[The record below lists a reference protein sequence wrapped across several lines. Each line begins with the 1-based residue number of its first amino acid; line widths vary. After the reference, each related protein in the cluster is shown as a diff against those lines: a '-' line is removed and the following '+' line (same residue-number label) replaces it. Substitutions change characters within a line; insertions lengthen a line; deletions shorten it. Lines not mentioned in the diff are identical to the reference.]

1 MFIRNR
7 LLFFATYR
15 SKPLQKNQI
24 VNNAESKKLNSNG
37 VKRGK
42 NMNKFKKLVPAIC
55 MLLVSAVLMGTSTF
69 AWFSM
74 NTSVTAKGM
83 SVQASTDNAYLIIK
97 EGTTLSGSEKEAT
110 GTMNATLKPVSV
122 MTGVTLSS
130 ANIETVT
137 SWGTGTSTDP
147 NDANTTSTLTA
158 LSTGT
163 TLLNTY
169 VAKQSFMVGIVA
181 NSGTVANDLRL
192 DSLTISNANAGITVV
207 VVCGTNLYSHNANVT
222 TGGTEKLADKTAVTT
237 TGVQVDVYVY
247 IDGKNANVKTANA
260 VNLTGTVELVFSIAA

>member
-7 LLFFATYR
+7 LLVFATNR
-15 SKPLQKNQI
+15 SKTLQKNQI

-37 VKRGK
+37 VKRGN

-83 SVQASTDNAYLIIK
+83 SVKASTDNAYLIIK

-147 NDANTTSTLTA
+147 NDANTTANLTA
-158 LSTGT
+158 LAAGT

-181 NSGTVANDLRL
+181 NSGEVANDLKL
-192 DSLTISNANAGITVV
+192 ASVAISKANAGITVV
-207 VVCGTNLYSHNANVT
+207 VVCGTNLYSHAANVAT
-222 TGGTEKLADKTAVTT
+222 GTEKLADKTAVTT

-247 IDGKNANVKTANA
+247 IDGKNENVKTANA
-260 VNLTGTVELVFSIAA
+260 ATLTGSVELVFSIAA

>member
-1 MFIRNR
+1 
-7 LLFFATYR
+7 
-15 SKPLQKNQI
+15 
-24 VNNAESKKLNSNG
+24 
-37 VKRGK
+37 
-42 NMNKFKKLVPAIC
+42 MNKFKKLVPAIC

-83 SVQASTDNAYLIIK
+83 NVKASTDNAYLIIK
-97 EGTTLSGSEKEAT
+97 EGTTLSGSDKEAT

-130 ANIETVT
+130 ANIETAT
-137 SWGTGTSTDP
+137 SWGTATSDNP
-147 NDANTTSTLTA
+147 NDANTTATLTA
-158 LSTGT
+158 LPGGT
-163 TLLNTY
+163 ELSTY

-181 NSGTVANDLRL
+181 NSGDVANDLRL
-192 DSLTISNANAGITVV
+192 DSVTITNANAGITVV
-207 VVCGTNLYSHNANVT
+207 VVCGTNLYSHAANVT

-260 VNLTGTVELVFSIAA
+260 ATLTGSVELVFSIAA

>member
-1 MFIRNR
+1 MFIRNW

-83 SVQASTDNAYLIIK
+83 SVKASTDNAYLIISA
-97 EGTTLSGSEKEAT
+97 GTTLSGSKKDAT
-110 GTMNATLKPVSV
+110 GTMDATLKPVSV
-122 MTGVTLSS
+122 MTGKTLDSD
-130 ANIETVT
+130 NIGELA
-137 SWGTGTSTDP
+137 SWGTGVSDDP
-147 NDANTTSTLTA
+147 NDANIGSGLTA
-158 LSTGT
+158 LPAGT
-163 TLLNTY
+163 DLNTY

-181 NSGTVANDLRL
+181 NSGEVAHDLRL

-207 VVCGTNLYSHNANVT
+207 VVCGTNLYSHASNVA